1 MRKVTQKG
9 AHKTALPTAATSW
22 NYNPVKSTYFRFF
35 ETGDVIWVDVN
46 YVIGEMCIREVIIA
60 DWSNVH
66 SNRLLIT

>member
-46 YVIGEMCIREVIIA
+46 YVIEVKYA
-60 DWSNVH
+60 LEKS
-66 SNRLLIT
+66 LLLTGLTCTQIDF